1 MLAASSHNQLY
12 LSSFLR
18 ILNNLIATAPSSSAP
33 SSPVRM
39 VNVAV
44 AAVLVV
50 AGAGLSSAS
59 PVLGS
64 AQCSWGPAYWCANI
78 PQVCTH

>member
-1 MLAASSHNQLY
+1 M
-12 LSSFLR
+12 
-18 ILNNLIATAPSSSAP
+18 
-33 SSPVRM
+33 VRM
-39 VNVAV
+39 ASVAV

-50 AGAGLSSAS
+50 AGAGLSSGS

-78 PQVCTH
+78 PQVCTQ